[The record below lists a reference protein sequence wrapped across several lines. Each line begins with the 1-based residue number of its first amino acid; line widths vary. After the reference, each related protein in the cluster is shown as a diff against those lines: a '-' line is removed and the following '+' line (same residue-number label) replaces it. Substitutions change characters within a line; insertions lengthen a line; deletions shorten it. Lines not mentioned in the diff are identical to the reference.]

1 MPPVHSIGQACAN
14 AASHGPVLQAEYDM
28 QYAGFDVL
36 AARGEPGDV
45 VQATH
50 ATITHAISIVLIA
63 SF

>member
-1 MPPVHSIGQACAN
+1 
-14 AASHGPVLQAEYDM
+14 VLQAEYDM

-50 ATITHAISIVLIA
+50 ATITHVISNVLIA